1 MNADKFRA
9 SPGNPEP
16 TDGSRDGNRTCRRQE
31 VFSREVSD
39 PLLGQLADDVRVP
52 LEEVHA
58 EAVVLHAVKFRGDLG
73 IPLEGDDERADL
85 ILLAIANLLEGEGLR
100 PQAIHLRA
108 NRFDRLPQIRGVHAR
123 RDGPHAARG
132 PRVEAR
138 ERVVGEALFI
148 PEVPAEA
155 AVQADPPKQEVRQVQ
170 RIVVL
175 VKRDDVPPPDPSD
188 PGRIALGLPA
198 VRMVLREDKPG
209 HLPDRAVVRVVR
221 FDAEVVLQFRADPLD
236 LLRWERRL
244 GEAIDQDPDRF
255 RRRLARAPP
264 LEGQD
269 LVSVPEFEGR
279 ADPLEAI
286 RELRGAHPARPA
298 EQQPR
303 GELGQAELAPL
314 GRDPGGHRAPD
325 RDERVRGQRDRQE
338 DRAVLQDGP
347 VREVH
352 RGTSWAWNRTTVR
365 CSSTRYRWAAA
376 RTCSGRTLS
385 TFARSASAKSHAPRP
400 SPALSNMPWKVT
412 PSCSY
417 RAQART
423 CWWAR
428 ASSDFGGGARF
439 SFSISRSSTA
449 STRSREAPGASVA
462 FAMSREGSSFDSRRT
477 PTSVASFAS
486 TRARYSRFDRGRQSP
501 AANGTN
507 PRHPPRTVARR
518 TSAGVSSWA
527 APGMCQPTERRSAGP
542 GRSRSLLR
550 SPRCSG
556 SASRRGSG
564 GRSGCTRPNASR
576 VGCIATATSNPPTRI
591 RDALFGA

>member
-1 MNADKFRA
+1 MSTRCPNGRTRCDAGSRISASGPSRAGSGARPDSRKTINSEWRRADIQTDLFKSIWIQFQA

-31 VFSREVSD
+31 VFSREVPD
-39 PLLGQLADDVRVP
+39 PLLGQLANDVRVP

-58 EAVVLHAVKFRGDLG
+58 EAVILHAVKFPGDLG
-73 IPLEGDDERADL
+73 IPHEGDNEARDL
-85 ILLAIANLLEGEGLR
+85 ILLAIAYLLEGEGLR

-123 RDGPHAARG
+123 RAGRHAARG

-155 AVQADPPKQEVRQVQ
+155 AVQADPPEQEVRQVQ

-175 VKRDDVPPPDPSD
+175 VTPGDARRADHDVHLGLVGHRNPDGPGSVGRRGRDRLGPAVAAEAGERRGNSLVDQGAVDVPRDREDKPLRADVGLVERDDVPPPDPSD
-188 PGRIALGLPA
+188 AGRIALGLPA

-244 GEAIDQDPDRF
+244 GEAIDQDPDGF
-255 RRRLARAPP
+255 LRRLARAPP

-286 RELRGAHPARPA
+286 REPRGAHPARPA

-314 GRDPGGHRAPD
+314 RRDPGGHRAPD

-365 CSSTRYRWAAA
+365 CSSTRYRRAGPPA
-376 RTCSGRTLS
+376 RPP
-385 TFARSASAKSHAPRP
+385 PRP
-400 SPALSNMPWKVT
+400 PPPAPT
-412 PSCSY
+412 PP
-417 RAQART
+417 A
-423 CWWAR
+423 
-428 ASSDFGGGARF
+428 
-439 SFSISRSSTA
+439 
-449 STRSREAPGASVA
+449 
-462 FAMSREGSSFDSRRT
+462 
-477 PTSVASFAS
+477 
-486 TRARYSRFDRGRQSP
+486 P
-501 AANGTN
+501 AA
-507 PRHPPRTVARR
+507 
-518 TSAGVSSWA
+518 
-527 APGMCQPTERRSAGP
+527 
-542 GRSRSLLR
+542 
-550 SPRCSG
+550 
-556 SASRRGSG
+556 
-564 GRSGCTRPNASR
+564 
-576 VGCIATATSNPPTRI
+576 
-591 RDALFGA
+591 